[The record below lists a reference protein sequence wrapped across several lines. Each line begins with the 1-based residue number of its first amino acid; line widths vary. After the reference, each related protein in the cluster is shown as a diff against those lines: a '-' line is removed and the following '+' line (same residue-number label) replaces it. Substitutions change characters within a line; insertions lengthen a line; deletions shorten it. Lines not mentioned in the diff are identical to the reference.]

1 MYQST
6 LIGDDRKILPVPMK
20 AKPSHFSFLGFQALR
35 SSSPRASRKPFP
47 LHRVHP
53 QNNLEVSNQP
63 LGVFE
68 YLVTAPAIISLMGHQ
83 LYVFVMINLDTREL
97 VFINVTCYPDL
108 GWVKQQFRN
117 TFFDVDYYPILK
129 SISKR

>member
-53 QNNLEVSNQP
+53 QNQLGASSQP
-63 LGVFE
+63 PRVFE
-68 YLVTAPAIISLMGHQ
+68 YLVTAPAIIAPFFILILLTSR
-83 LYVFVMINLDTREL
+83 LDL
-97 VFINVTCYPDL
+97 VFFSSLPDIEDW
-108 GWVKQQFRN
+108 GQ
-117 TFFDVDYYPILK
+117 
-129 SISKR
+129 